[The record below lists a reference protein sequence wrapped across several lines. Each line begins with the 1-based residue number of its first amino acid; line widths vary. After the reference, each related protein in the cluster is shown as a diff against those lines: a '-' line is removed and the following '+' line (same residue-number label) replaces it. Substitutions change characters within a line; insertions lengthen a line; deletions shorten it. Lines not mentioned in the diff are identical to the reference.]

1 MTKHSSARVDATHTP
16 RRHTLRLV
24 LTALILLY
32 ASAPSSAQTGRD
44 DDDVVRVESDLV
56 VLNVTVTDRKGKYV
70 HKLPLQSFKVF
81 EDGVEQKVSTFALE
95 ENPFAAAILIDTSG
109 SMEGR
114 ISLARAAAI
123 RFLGQLRP
131 DDVASLFNFDTKVEQ
146 VQDFSN
152 SRDLPPV
159 AYDLRAEGETKL
171 HDAVLRAA
179 QALSKRPETRRAIL
193 VLSDGMDTRSS
204 ASLDKALNAALA
216 ANVTIYT
223 VNMTDPGL
231 PSTQRQILAGAL
243 KKFSEK
249 SGGRYVATP
258 GGRSLAEALEDIF
271 KELSN
276 QYTLGYR
283 PQNRARDGRWRA
295 IEVTLSREDL
305 ISRTRAG
312 YRAPKS

>member
-1 MTKHSSARVDATHTP
+1 MTKHSFVRMDTADASH
-16 RRHTLRLV
+16 RHTLHLA
-24 LTALILLY
+24 LTIAILLY
-32 ASAPSSAQTGRD
+32 ASLPCSAQSGQ

-56 VLNVTVTDRKGKYV
+56 VLNVTVTDRQGKYI
-70 HKLPLQSFKVF
+70 HKLPLKEFKVF
-81 EDGVEQKVSTFALE
+81 EDGVEQKINTFALE
-95 ENPFAAAILIDTSG
+95 ENPFAATILIDTSG

-123 RFLGQLRP
+123 RFLDRLRP
-131 DDVASLFNFDTKVEQ
+131 DDVVSIFNFDVKVEQ
-146 VQDFSN
+146 VRDFSN
-152 SRDLPPV
+152 SRDLPSV
-159 AYDLRAEGETKL
+159 AYDLRAQGQTKL

-179 QALSKRPETRRAIL
+179 QVLSKRPETRRAML
-193 VLSDGMDTRSS
+193 VLSDGVDTKSS
-204 ASLDKALNAALA
+204 SSLDKALNAALA

-243 KKFSEK
+243 KKLSEK
-249 SGGRYVATP
+249 SGGRYVAIP
-258 GGRSLAEALEDIF
+258 GGRSLAEALEDII

-283 PQNRARDGRWRA
+283 PLNRARDGRWRA

-312 YRAPKS
+312 YRAPKP

>member
-1 MTKHSSARVDATHTP
+1 MTKHSFARTDTAHAT
-16 RRHTLRLV
+16 RRLNLRLA
-24 LTALILLY
+24 LTVIILLL
-32 ASAPSSAQTGRD
+32 APAPCPAQSAQ

-56 VLNVTVTDRKGKYV
+56 VLNVTVTDRQGKYV
-70 HKLPLQSFKVF
+70 HKLPLKEFKVF
-81 EDGVEQKVSTFALE
+81 EDRVEQKISTFALE

-114 ISLARAAAI
+114 VSLARAAAI
-123 RFLGQLRP
+123 RFLDRLRP
-131 DDVASLFNFDTKVEQ
+131 DDVVSIFNFDSKVEQ

-152 SRDLPPV
+152 SRDLPPT
-159 AYDLRAEGETKL
+159 AYDLRAEGQTKM

-179 QALSKRPETRRAIL
+179 QVLSKRPETRRAIL
-193 VLSDGMDTRSS
+193 VLSDGVDTSS
-204 ASLDKALNAALA
+204 GASLDKALNAALA

-243 KKFSEK
+243 KKLSEK
-249 SGGRYVATP
+249 SGGRYVASP
-258 GGRSLAEALEDIF
+258 GGRSLAEALEEIID
-271 KELSN
+271 ELSN

-283 PQNRARDGRWRA
+283 PSNRARDGRWRA
-295 IEVTLSREDL
+295 IEVMLSREDL